1 VRYFVQKY
9 ARLMDRRIET
19 ISAEEMD
26 ALTRYHWPGN
36 VRELENLIERAVILS
51 PGPELRAPVAELK
64 QHSEIPSNLTLQAA
78 EREHIIRVLRE
89 TNWVVGGPRGAATRL
104 AMKRTT
110 LQSKMRKLGI
120 SPRNL

>member
-1 VRYFVQKY
+1 
-9 ARLMDRRIET
+9 M
-19 ISAEEMD
+19 
-26 ALTRYHWPGN
+26 
-36 VRELENLIERAVILS
+36 RELENLIERAVILS
-51 PGPELRAPVAELK
+51 PGPELRVPVAELK
-64 QHSEIPSNLTLQAA
+64 QHSEVPSNLTLQAA

-89 TNWVVGGPRGAATRL
+89 TNWVVGGPRGAAARL